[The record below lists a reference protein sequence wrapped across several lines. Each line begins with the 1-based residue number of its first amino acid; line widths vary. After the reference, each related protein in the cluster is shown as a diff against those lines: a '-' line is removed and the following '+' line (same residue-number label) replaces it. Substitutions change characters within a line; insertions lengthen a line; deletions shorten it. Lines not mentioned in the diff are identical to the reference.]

1 MGHTDLGVREGR
13 GADITG
19 RHRDRG
25 HRTEITTQTHHLP
38 TQVSRVLLD
47 RLRVPNRRGARD
59 RAGEVNKEGDHA
71 PSTVQRVQVDLV
83 RVGAR
88 PL

>member
-59 RAGEVNKEGDHA
+59 RAGEVHKEGDRA
-71 PSTVQRVQVDLV
+71 PSAVQVDLV

-88 PL
+88 LL